1 MAEQESN
8 SQQES
13 KSAGPVKRIVRA
25 AIVSAVTGAITYGI
39 RKAVPAI
46 QEKLQSAGD
55 GTVPKTLGKAKDA
68 VGEKVGAVTDRSG
81 SGSSAP
87 APSTKK
93 LSNTQLD
100 QRLKQRA
107 QRRREREKT
116 LTS

>member
-1 MAEQESN
+1 MAEEQEN
-8 SQQES
+8 SV
-13 KSAGPVKRIVRA
+13 GTTKRILRA
-25 AIVSAVTGAITYGI
+25 AAVSAVTGAITYGI

-46 QEKLQSAGD
+46 QEKLQSGGD
-55 GTVPKTLGKAKDA
+55 GGVPEALGKAKDA
-68 VGEKVGAVTDRSG
+68 VGEKVGAVTDRVG
-81 SGSSAP
+81 TGSSTP
-87 APSTKK
+87 TPSTPK